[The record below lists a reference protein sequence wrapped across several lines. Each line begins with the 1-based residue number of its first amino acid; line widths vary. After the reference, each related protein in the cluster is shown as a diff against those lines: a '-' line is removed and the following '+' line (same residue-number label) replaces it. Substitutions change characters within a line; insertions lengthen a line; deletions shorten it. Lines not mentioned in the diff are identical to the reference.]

1 MSKEI
6 VHYSM
11 DDIDKK
17 GALFNIIWGERS
29 NGKSYQVKHKKG
41 VESYLFGQNTFISS
55 YENKEKIIEKTLK
68 KGTRFILMRRWKEE
82 ITTEKIEKYFADVNV
97 LKLTNEEYN
106 CITMYRKTLYL
117 SKYNYETGKTTR
129 HDIIGYVV
137 ALSTEQNYA
146 GASYLDVSDIIF
158 EEFMSRSVYLS
169 DEPTK
174 LINFWSTVDRQRGT
188 TRVWMVG
195 NTISRVCP
203 YLTDWDLQGI
213 ISRQKQGE
221 IICKWMSTGDYD
233 KETGK
238 EIEIKLAIEY
248 CKSNG
253 RTSFAIGKHK
263 DMINKG
269 DWQSDPQP
277 HLPKS
282 KKCYKILY
290 RIIFQYQSFKFMAE
304 YLKDNESSET
314 VWFVY
319 PYYKDIKKNIL
330 VISDVVKTSPYWQ
343 RNIYDLSVNNDKL
356 KNLCQTFRE
365 NKIFYASDLCGTDF
379 KQVIDFEIRR

>member
-6 VHYSM
+6 VHYSI
-11 DDIDKK
+11 DEIDKK

-41 VESYLFGQNTFISS
+41 VESYLFGQNTYLSS
-55 YENKEKIIEKTLK
+55 FTDKEKIFNHVVKS
-68 KGTRFILMRRWKEE
+68 GSRFILMRRWKEE
-82 ITTEKIEKYFADVNV
+82 ITTEKIEKYFADVDV
-97 LKLTNEEYN
+97 LKLTDGKYN

-117 SKYNYETGKTTR
+117 SNYNYESGKTTR
-129 HDIIGYVV
+129 HEVIGYVV

-146 GASYLDVSDIIF
+146 GSSYLDVSDIIF
-158 EEFMSRSVYLS
+158 EEFMSRSVYLA
-169 DEPTK
+169 DESSK
-174 LINFWSTVDRQRGT
+174 LLNFWSTVDRQRGT
-188 TRVWMVG
+188 TRVWLVG

-203 YLTDWDLQGI
+203 YLTDWNLQSI

-221 IICKWMSTGDYD
+221 IICKWMDTGDID
-233 KETGK
+233 KETNK
-238 EIEIKLAIEY
+238 PIQVKLAIEY
-248 CKSNG
+248 CKSNNH
-253 RTSFAIGKHK
+253 TSYAFGTHK

-290 RIIFQYQSFKFMAE
+290 RIVFQYQSFKFIGE
-304 YLKDNESSET
+304 YLKDNET
-314 VWFVY
+314 HDTIWFVY
-319 PYYKDIKKNIL
+319 PYNGQIKDNIL
-330 VISDVVKTSPYWQ
+330 VISDVIKTSPYWQ
-343 RNIYDLSVNNDKL
+343 RDIYNLSVNNDKL
-356 KNLCQTFRE
+356 KKLCQTFRE
-365 NKIFYASDLCGTDF
+365 NKIFYSSDLCGTDF